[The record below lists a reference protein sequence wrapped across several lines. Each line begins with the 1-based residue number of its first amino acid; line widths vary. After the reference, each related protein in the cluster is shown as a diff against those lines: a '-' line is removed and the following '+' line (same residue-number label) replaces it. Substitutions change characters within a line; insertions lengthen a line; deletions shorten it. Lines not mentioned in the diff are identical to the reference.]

1 MTFIETKL
9 AGAFLIDLD
18 RKEDVRGYFARVFC
32 IEEFRAKGLNPQV
45 AQCSISFNRC
55 KGTLRGMHWQAAP
68 KAEAKLVRCTRG
80 AIFDV
85 IVDLRPKSPTRL
97 QHIATEL
104 SEYNGRMLYIPEGFA
119 HGFQTLAD
127 ETEVFYQMTEFF
139 TPDCGRGARWNDPAF
154 EIAWP
159 LPDPIMN
166 DRDRTWEDFA
176 A

>member
-1 MTFIETKL
+1 MIFTETKL
-9 AGAFLIDLD
+9 AGSFLIDLD

-32 IEEFRAKGLNPQV
+32 IEEFRTKGLNPQV
-45 AQCSISFNRC
+45 AQCSISFNRR

-68 KAEAKLVRCTRG
+68 KAEAKLIRCSRG

-97 QHIATEL
+97 QHITAEL
-104 SEYNGRMLYIPEGFA
+104 SEENGRMLYIPEGLA
-119 HGFQTLAD
+119 HGFQTLAND
-127 ETEVFYQMTEFF
+127 TEVFYQMTEFF
-139 TPDCGRGARWNDPAF
+139 APGCGRGARWNDPAF

-166 DRDRTWEDFA
+166 ERDRSWPDFR
-176 A
+176 